1 MENNHDNVLK
11 DAQYRKGL
19 SIAYFNS
26 LNASIELAKVMF
38 PDMEGVDTKA
48 FISEWRDYFLEEH
61 KNYYANVI
69 AKVGTNYKPEV
80 AKTKLINAKSIDE
93 LKVVWQSLSED
104 ERRDKDI
111 IILTQS
117 LKKKYEKA

>member
-1 MENNHDNVLK
+1 
-11 DAQYRKGL
+11 
-19 SIAYFNS
+19 
-26 LNASIELAKVMF
+26 
-38 PDMEGVDTKA
+38 MEGVDTKA